1 MLSDKGKNGQRPVH
15 NPHDKGYRQLLTNSK
30 TFLELLQTFV
40 KEGWVHEIK
49 EDDLTLVNRSY
60 ILQDYSGKEADIVYR
75 LRLRGDEVIFYILL
89 ELQSTVDHTMPFRLL
104 QYMVEIW
111 RDICKNTPKKEQR
124 RKEFRLPAIIP
135 AVLYNGAGG
144 WTACKSFRE
153 YQTGQERLT
162 AGLLDF
168 TYILFDIVRYSEED
182 LQQASNVISS
192 VFYLEQAP
200 GALELTSRLKKLAEV
215 LEGMTPEQFR
225 QIAAWLNNVIR
236 RKTPP
241 PYQEEISGILQEK
254 DPREVKKVISNVERI
269 LEEMQRQA
277 LLEGIQEG
285 KEEGKREGRRE
296 GKREGIQEVA
306 RALLSDGMKYEKVKK
321 LTGLTDAE
329 LKEIKH

>member
-1 MLSDKGKNGQRPVH
+1 
-15 NPHDKGYRQLLTNSK
+15 
-30 TFLELLQTFV
+30 
-40 KEGWVHEIK
+40 
-49 EDDLTLVNRSY
+49 
-60 ILQDYSGKEADIVYR
+60 
-75 LRLRGDEVIFYILL
+75 
-89 ELQSTVDHTMPFRLL
+89 
-104 QYMVEIW
+104 
-111 RDICKNTPKKEQR
+111 
-124 RKEFRLPAIIP
+124 
-135 AVLYNGAGG
+135 
-144 WTACKSFRE
+144 
-153 YQTGQERLT
+153 
-162 AGLLDF
+162 
-168 TYILFDIVRYSEED
+168 
-182 LQQASNVISS
+182 VISS

>member
-1 MLSDKGKNGQRPVH
+1 
-15 NPHDKGYRQLLTNSK
+15 
-30 TFLELLQTFV
+30 
-40 KEGWVHEIK
+40 VHEIK
-49 EDDLTLVNRSY
+49 EEDLTLVNRSY
-60 ILQDYSGKEADIVYR
+60 ILHDYSGKEADIVYK

-111 RDICKNTPKKEQR
+111 RDICKNTPEKEQR

-135 AVLYNGAGG
+135 AVLYNGAGC

-153 YQTGQERLT
+153 YQTGQEKLT
-162 AGLLDF
+162 AGLADF

-200 GALELTSRLKKLAEV
+200 GALELTARLKKLAEV

-225 QIAAWLNNVIR
+225 QIAAWLKNVIG

-241 PYQEEISGILQEK
+241 PLQEEINGILQEK
-254 DPREVKKVISNVERI
+254 DPREVKKVISNVERV

-277 LLEGIQEG
+277 LRKGEQKGERKG
-285 KEEGKREGRRE
+285 KRKGERKGKRE
-296 GKREGIQEVA
+296 VA
-306 RALLSDGMKYEKVKK
+306 QALLSDGMDYEKVKK
-321 LTGLTDAE
+321 FTGLTDEE

>member
-1 MLSDKGKNGQRPVH
+1 M
-15 NPHDKGYRQLLTNSK
+15 
-30 TFLELLQTFV
+30 
-40 KEGWVHEIK
+40 HEIK
-49 EDDLTLVNRSY
+49 EEDLTLVNRSY
-60 ILQDYSGKEADIVYR
+60 ILHDYSGKEADIVYK

-111 RDICKNTPKKEQR
+111 RDICKNTPEKEQR

-144 WTACKSFRE
+144 WTVCKSFRE
-153 YQTGQERLT
+153 YQTGQEKLT
-162 AGLLDF
+162 AGLADF

-200 GALELTSRLKKLAEV
+200 GALELTARLKKLAEV

-225 QIAAWLNNVIR
+225 QIAAWLKNVIG

-241 PYQEEISGILQEK
+241 PLQEEINGILQEK
-254 DPREVKKVISNVERI
+254 DPREVKKVISNVERV

-277 LLEGIQEG
+277 LRKGEQKGERKG
-285 KEEGKREGRRE
+285 KRKGERKGKRE
-296 GKREGIQEVA
+296 VA
-306 RALLSDGMKYEKVKK
+306 QALLSDGMDYEKVKK
-321 LTGLTDAE
+321 FTGLTDEE